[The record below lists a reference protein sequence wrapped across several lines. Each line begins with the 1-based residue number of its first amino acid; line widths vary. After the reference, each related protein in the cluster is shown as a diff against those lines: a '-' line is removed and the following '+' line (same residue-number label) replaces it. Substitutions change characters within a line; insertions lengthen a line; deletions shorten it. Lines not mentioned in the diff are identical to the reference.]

1 MVVDHELRE
10 KSQMAFFVVLIF
22 TMLDVFTLFFSLLLI
37 SILSCCFSLLRRSN
51 YRPTI
56 LGCLP
61 LVYKLGLYILYV
73 SLFPFCI
80 IIFVDEEY
88 QDIEETTYC
97 FLIYQMIIAV
107 MFLINGCY
115 EIIKRETRSDYLLEI
130 ESQKSLYQ
138 IDEHELELLHQ
149 EIEESRLP
157 FKGSL

>member
-1 MVVDHELRE
+1 MFLDHDLH
-10 KSQMAFFVVLIF
+10 KNSPMAFFVVLIF
-22 TMLDVFTLFFSLLLI
+22 TMLDIFTLIFSLLLV
-37 SILSCCFSLLRRSN
+37 SMLSCCFSFLRRSH

-61 LVYKLGLYILYV
+61 LVYKFGLYILYIA
-73 SLFPFCI
+73 LFPFCI
-80 IIFVDEEY
+80 IIFVDKEY

-97 FLIYQMIIAV
+97 FLIYQMIIAGAY
-107 MFLINGCY
+107 LINGCC
-115 EIIKRETRSDYLLEI
+115 EIMKRETRSEYLLEI